1 MQISQFFMNGDIKG
15 AIAYMRDHEEF
26 KDILPAYT
34 AIFED
39 CEYRIY
45 EIPDD
50 LNDILRLYQIYFR
63 DTFYCGI
70 PEAEAAD
77 RLLAGLK
84 KLLNIPDV
92 DEALL
97 TERLH
102 AVFEAEGYHA
112 LFGRTQ
118 GYYGPYVWR
127 DTVPTVYRVELPDG
141 TAEYTVNIL
150 KGFVFRS
157 WMDYLTFGRY
167 GTGGWASPDG
177 TINCVEQAYDFE
189 SERFLVSLLKHE
201 AQHTVD
207 MKQFPEITPAELEY
221 RAKLVELHYSSDLGL
236 LQKFLSEADE
246 SRAGDAHA
254 AASAKIK
261 REFAGTDQANLACIQ
276 TRALELFRAHTKEMV
291 RKNESARGYSYI
303 DLRQSPQ
310 LKDIAAEWFSEKWNI
325 PVTAYLAC
333 MDDYLT
339 GKTEYGWFLCLDG
352 NQIVGGL
359 GVIENDFHDRK
370 DLTPNV
376 CAVYTEKEYRCK
388 GIAGRLLGMAVEDL
402 RAKGISPVYLLTDHV
417 GFYERNGW
425 EFLCMVQGDG
435 ESEMSR
441 MYVHK

>member
-45 EIPDD
+45 EIPDG

-118 GYYGPYVWR
+118 GYYGPYIWR
-127 DTVPTVYRVELPDG
+127 DTVPTVYCVELPDG

-207 MKQFPEITPAELEY
+207 MKQFPGITPAELEY

-236 LQKFLSEADE
+236 LQKFLLEADE

-261 REFAGTDQANLACIQ
+261 REFAGTDQANLAYIQ

-291 RKNESARGYSYI
+291 RKNESARG
-303 DLRQSPQ
+303 
-310 LKDIAAEWFSEKWNI
+310 
-325 PVTAYLAC
+325 
-333 MDDYLT
+333 
-339 GKTEYGWFLCLDG
+339 
-352 NQIVGGL
+352 
-359 GVIENDFHDRK
+359 
-370 DLTPNV
+370 
-376 CAVYTEKEYRCK
+376 
-388 GIAGRLLGMAVEDL
+388 
-402 RAKGISPVYLLTDHV
+402 
-417 GFYERNGW
+417 
-425 EFLCMVQGDG
+425 
-435 ESEMSR
+435 
-441 MYVHK
+441 